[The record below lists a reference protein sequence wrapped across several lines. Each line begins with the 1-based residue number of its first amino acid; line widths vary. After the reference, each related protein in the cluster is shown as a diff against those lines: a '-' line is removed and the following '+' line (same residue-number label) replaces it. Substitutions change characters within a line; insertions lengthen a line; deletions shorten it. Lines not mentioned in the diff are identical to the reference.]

1 MPAVRSSD
9 ELLSVRRALLTLE
22 LLARAPGGRG
32 VSELA
37 RELGVHKSSA
47 SRLLA
52 TLQAGGVV
60 DVDAASGRYELG
72 AGILRLAARAAGH
85 LDLGQISLPFLR
97 DLAERSGETAYLSVR
112 RGEHR
117 VAVQEVES
125 ANQIR
130 MVAGVGHLYPL
141 YRGAPSK
148 ILLAALPDDEIE
160 KILAAI
166 PKNEMSPREVAD
178 VRDRIARARGDD
190 FAISIEENIPSAAAI
205 AVPIRGHLGTVVA
218 ALGVAGVTP
227 RWGREQMRAFLPSL
241 RESADAIGELIGYE
255 RSDAAG
261 APRRAATAGRR

>member
-1 MPAVRSSD
+1 MAALRSSD

-22 LLARAPGGRG
+22 LLAGAPSGRG

-60 DVDAASGRYELG
+60 DVDATSGRYELG
-72 AGILRLAARAAGH
+72 AGILRLAARTADR
-85 LDLGQISLPFLR
+85 LDLAQISLPFLR
-97 DLAERSGETAYLSVR
+97 RLAERSGETAYLSVR
-112 RGEHR
+112 RGFHR

-125 ANQIR
+125 ANPVR
-130 MVAGVGHLYPL
+130 MVAGVGHPYPL

-148 ILLAALPDDEIE
+148 ILLAALPDDEIGT
-160 KILAAI
+160 ILAAI
-166 PKNEMSPREVAD
+166 PKKDLSSRQVAD
-178 VRDRIARARGDD
+178 VRERIARARSEG
-190 FAISIEENIPSAAAI
+190 FAISIEENIPRATAI
-205 AVPIRGHLGTVVA
+205 AVPVHGHLGNVVA

-241 RESADAIGELIGYE
+241 RESADAIAQLIGYA
-255 RSDAAG
+255 RVDAVSSHRAAG
-261 APRRAATAGRR
+261 KGRP